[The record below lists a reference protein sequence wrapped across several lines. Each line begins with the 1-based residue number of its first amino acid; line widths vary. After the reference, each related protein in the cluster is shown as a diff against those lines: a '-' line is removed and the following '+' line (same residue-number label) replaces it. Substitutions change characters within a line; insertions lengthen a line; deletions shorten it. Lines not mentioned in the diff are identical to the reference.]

1 MSFSFRRILIGL
13 AAALVVGLPLGLIAS
28 PLQARALAIA
38 GLCLVLWLSE
48 AVPAFVPT
56 LLLGVLVPV
65 VLAPLDGRF
74 NLTAVL
80 GWGMDPV
87 LALFLGGFALGAAT
101 ERYGFDRR
109 LAQGV
114 LGLAGTSDARL
125 LALVMLLTAF
135 LSMWLSNIAASVL
148 MLACLRPMLAGLA
161 PDAPLRRTLL
171 VGLALGA
178 DLGGIATPIGSGPN
192 AIAMAAVAQTQPLT
206 FLDWMTFALPLVAGL
221 LAAAW
226 GLLWLRLRRQTPA
239 RQLPVAAVPARFPP
253 LGRREWGFLA
263 IVGGTIGLWLTEPLH
278 GIPAAVVA
286 IGATA
291 MLFLTRLLG
300 PADLRRLDWGTL
312 LLIAGGITLG
322 RLLEQAALVRW
333 AAELVRWET
342 LHPTVGLL
350 VLCLASAFLSAL
362 MSNTATVVLLI
373 PFAHALFPAPSTT
386 ILLAVAASLGMPFV
400 ISTPPNALVFG
411 EGGLKTADLFWPG
424 IVLMVLG
431 CVLLAVTGP
440 IFLKWAGIP

>member
-1 MSFSFRRILIGL
+1 MGL
-13 AAALVVGLPLGLIAS
+13 AAALVVGVPLGLIDS

-56 LLLGVLVPV
+56 LFLGVLVPV
-65 VLAPLDGRF
+65 LLAPLDVRF
-74 NLTAVL
+74 NLAAVL
-80 GWGMDPV
+80 RWGMDPV

-114 LGLAGTSDARL
+114 LGLAGTSGARL

-135 LSMWLSNIAASVL
+135 LAMWLSNIAAAVL

-192 AIAMAAVAQTQPLT
+192 AIAMAAVAKVQPLT
-206 FLDWMTFALPLVAGL
+206 FLDWMAFALPLVAGL
-221 LAAAW
+221 LVVAW
-226 GLLWLRLRRQTPA
+226 GLLWLRLRWQTPA
-239 RQLPVAAVPARFPP
+239 RELPVAAVPENFPP
-253 LGRREWGFLA
+253 LGGREWGFLA
-263 IVGGTIGLWLTEPLH
+263 IVIGTIGLWLSEPLH

-300 PADLRRLDWGTL
+300 AADLRRLDWGTL
-312 LLIAGGITLG
+312 LLIAGGLTLG

-333 AAELVRWET
+333 ASDLIRWDA
-342 LHPTVGLL
+342 LPPTVSLL
-350 VLCLASAFLSAL
+350 LLCLASATLSAL

-373 PFAHALFPAPSTT
+373 PLAHALFPTPSST
-386 ILLAVAASLGMPFV
+386 ILLAIAASLGMPFV
-400 ISTPPNALVFG
+400 ISTPPNALAFG

-424 IVLMVLG
+424 LVLMLLGCGLLALTGPMVLG
-431 CVLLAVTGP
+431 WVGVR
-440 IFLKWAGIP
+440 